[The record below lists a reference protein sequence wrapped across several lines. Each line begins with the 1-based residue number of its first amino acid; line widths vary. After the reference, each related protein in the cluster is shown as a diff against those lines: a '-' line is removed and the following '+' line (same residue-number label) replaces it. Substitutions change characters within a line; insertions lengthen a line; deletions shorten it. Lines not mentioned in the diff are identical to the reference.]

1 MAKRK
6 STYYRWS
13 AKIDRGTLPTIQA
26 LAANLGFIV
35 DTPGGFH
42 GDPSPPAML
51 DALAAAY
58 RRDPAGVKLA
68 FRVLGITPDGQPSI
82 TIGEPA
88 GQAAND

>member
-13 AKIDRGTLPTIQA
+13 AKIDRETLPTIQA

-35 DTPGGFH
+35 ETPGGFE
-42 GDPSPPAML
+42 GNPSPPAML

-68 FRVLGITPDGQPSI
+68 FRVLGITPDGQPTV
-82 TIGEPA
+82 TIGDSAEQPA
-88 GQAAND
+88 E